1 MAEFEATPA
10 PTPVETTEIKASSGV
25 ETLGQRDYRSIL
37 REENP
42 TLSKLLKQTLTGE
55 LEVAKEEDIMLEY
68 LPFYMEDY
76 MKHLGKMSK
85 YFPYENTSKVRLE
98 RPKLNDVNKKMKNN
112 RAEVT
117 AFDEIMDKFDKDLM
131 DIQFDAEI
139 NIKNVSLF
147 KYRVTYY
154 LNMNEWAIRLYKFLD
169 KDEMPPRN
177 HRLYLNALL
186 SCSRAIEDLE
196 RENRYGPDFMKAYTF
211 IYPKLRKI
219 ITKRFKMDMYVN
231 IFKNP
236 DLIEECAWDI
246 SKPNAVELNSVQM
259 EINREVMGSVIHD
272 QTKLI
277 EVISPPGT
285 GKTLNA
291 VLLAGKLD
299 QYYTG
304 LIQSKTIGGKDDL
317 PTVMKELNEEL
328 SEDYEEDDSEEE
340 EDKVEEEEKKT
351 GHKSS
356 KKIFLKDESKYLL
369 YICYN
374 NLVRTEVATLCNS
387 LEVDQLFWLATSE
400 EFGGKIDT
408 LIRPFFSS
416 FSNKKNMKKD
426 KIKEDE
432 FRFGDIRKQ
441 WAYFQ
446 TKVKRRPAMIISDL
460 HSAHE
465 LIKTYPDRFIP
476 YFDEAFAGSDNEITI
491 RILSILPK
499 TSILLSATLP
509 EPKNIPTIIQNFI
522 VRNHGTSIEDNI
534 KVIKS
539 NKQHISCTVIAPDG
553 CIYMP
558 HHFIE
563 EYSEFSSF
571 IDNIKKDP
579 LKIRC
584 YSPQIVY
591 LMAKHMMEDLPEEL
605 TFEVKFE
612 DYGKVRHEYIRNYA
626 MEILSFVA
634 SSGNIELFN
643 KLKSY
648 HPKKME
654 NMDKDKILTSNAHY
668 YQDGNTLHV
677 SSSEDFEE
685 NMEIIVSPILTKAPR
700 LKGYLEK
707 YTKEMEDNK
716 KLIDQIKENPSKFR
730 LKTKNDIQ
738 IRISELENKK
748 FRIQWV
754 PELVINSREHGAQ
767 FGRDIYNVS
776 EVLSV
781 EVNELKQM
789 EEKNAKLLLSGI
801 ALYQPEKMTPF
812 DLEIFKQHRNDY
824 RFIFSTPS
832 IVYGTNMSISIIDID
847 ETFDKVASRNSV
859 YQLMGR
865 AGRRGKKSY
874 NAMIL
879 FREWKMLRMVM
890 NKTYVDTEANMAEEL
905 FQEIIS

>member
-1 MAEFEATPA
+1 MAEFEATTIVPEEA
-10 PTPVETTEIKASSGV
+10 TTVASTETKTSSGV

-42 TLSKLLKQTLTGE
+42 VLSKLLKQTLTGE
-55 LEVAKEEDIMLEY
+55 LEVAREEDIMLEY

-85 YFPYENTSKVRLE
+85 YFPYENTTGIKLE
-98 RPKLNDVNKKMKNN
+98 RPKLNDPNKKGKNN

-117 AFDEIMDKFDKDLM
+117 AFEEIMDKFENDLK
-131 DIQFDAEI
+131 DIQFDSEI

-147 KYRVTYY
+147 KYRITYY

-169 KDEMPPRN
+169 KDDMPPRN
-177 HRLYLNALL
+177 HRLYLNCLL
-186 SCSRAIEDLE
+186 SCSRAIEDLQ
-196 RENRYGPDFMKAYTF
+196 RENRYGVDFMKAYTT

-219 ITKRFKMDMYVN
+219 VTKRFKTDMYVN

-236 DLIEECAWDI
+236 DLIEECAWDF
-246 SKPNAVELNSVQM
+246 SKPNAIELNSVQL
-259 EINREVMGSVIHD
+259 EINREVMGSIIHD

-317 PTVMKELNEEL
+317 PTVMKELKEE
-328 SEDYEEDDSEEE
+328 YEEDSDDSEEE
-340 EDKVEEEEKKT
+340 EEGVEEKTPEHKGAKKV
-351 GHKSS
+351 
-356 KKIFLKDESKYLL
+356 FLKDESKYLL

-374 NLVRTEVATLCNS
+374 NLVRTEVATLCNT

-400 EFGGKIDT
+400 VYGGKIDT

-416 FSNKKNMKKD
+416 FSNKKTMKKD
-426 KIKEDE
+426 KVKEDE

-465 LIKTYPDRFIP
+465 LIKTFPDRFIP

-509 EPKNIPTIIQNFI
+509 EPQNIPSIIHNFI
-522 VRNHGTSIEDNI
+522 MRNGGTSIEENV

-558 HHFIE
+558 HHFVE
-563 EYSEFSSF
+563 DYSEFRTY
-571 IDNIKKDP
+571 IENIKRDP

-591 LMAKHMMEDLPEEL
+591 LLAKHMMEDLPEEL
-605 TFEVKFE
+605 TFENKFE
-612 DYGKVRHEYIRNYA
+612 DYGRVRHEYIRNYA
-626 MEILSFVA
+626 MEILTFVA
-634 SSGNIELFN
+634 HSGREDLFM
-643 KLKSY
+643 KLKEY
-648 HPKKME
+648 HPEKMK

-677 SSSEDFEE
+677 SSSEDFES
-685 NMEIIVSPILTKAPR
+685 NMETIVTPILSRAPR

-707 YTKEMEDNK
+707 YLKEMDENK
-716 KLIDQIKENPSKFR
+716 KLIEQIKENPAKFR
-730 LKTKNDIQ
+730 LKTKQDID
-738 IRISELENKK
+738 IRIRELENKK
-748 FRIQWV
+748 FKIQWV
-754 PELVINSREHGAQ
+754 PELVINSKEHGAQ
-767 FGRDIYNVS
+767 FGKDIYNPCDII
-776 EVLSV
+776 SV
-781 EVNELKQM
+781 EVRELEQM

-801 ALYQPEKMTPF
+801 ALYQPEKMSPVE
-812 DLEIFKQHRNDY
+812 LEIFKQHRNDY

-847 ETFDKVASRNSV
+847 ETFEKVSSRNSI

-879 FREWKMLRMVM
+879 FRDWKMLRMVM
-890 NKTYVDTEANMAEEL
+890 NKTYVDTEAITAEEL
-905 FQEIIS
+905 FQEIIA

>member
-1 MAEFEATPA
+1 MAEFEATP
-10 PTPVETTEIKASSGV
+10 TPVETIETKTSSGV

-42 TLSKLLKQTLTGE
+42 ILSRLLKQTLTGE
-55 LEVAKEEDIMLEY
+55 LDVAKEEDIMLEY

-76 MKHLGKMSK
+76 MRHLGKMSK
-85 YFPYENTSKVRLE
+85 YFPYENTSGERLE
-98 RPKLNDVNKKMKNN
+98 RPKLNDLNKKMKNN

-117 AFDEIMDKFDKDLM
+117 AFDEIMDKFDKDLK

-147 KYRVTYY
+147 KYRITYY

-177 HRLYLNALL
+177 HRLYLNCLL
-186 SCSRAIEDLE
+186 SFSRAIEDLE
-196 RENRYGPDFMKAYTF
+196 RENRYGPDFMKAYTY
-211 IYPKLRKI
+211 IYSKLRKI
-219 ITKRFKMDMYVN
+219 ITKRFKTDMYVN

-246 SKPNAVELNSVQM
+246 SKPNAVELNAVQM

-272 QTKLI
+272 ETKLI

-285 GKTLNA
+285 GKTMNA
-291 VLLAGKLD
+291 VLLAAKLD

-328 SEDYEEDDSEEE
+328 SEDFEEDDS
-340 EDKVEEEEKKT
+340 DEEEEKEEEKT
-351 GHKSS
+351 TGPKSS

-374 NLVRTEVATLCNS
+374 NLVRTEVATLCNT

-416 FSNKKNMKKD
+416 FSNKKKVKKD

-465 LIKTYPDRFIP
+465 LMRIYPDRFIP
-476 YFDEAFAGSDNEITI
+476 YFDEAFAGSDNDITI

-509 EPKNIPTIIQNFI
+509 EPQNIPTIIQNFI

-571 IDNIKKDP
+571 IDNIKRDP

-634 SSGNIELFN
+634 SSGNVELFN

-654 NMDKDKILTSNAHY
+654 NMEKNKILTSNAHY

-685 NMEIIVSPILTKAPR
+685 NMEMIISPIISKAPR

-707 YTKEMEDNK
+707 YTKDMEDNK
-716 KLIDQIKENPSKFR
+716 KLIEQIKENPSKFR
-730 LKTKNDIQ
+730 LKTKQDIQ

-748 FRIQWV
+748 FKIQWV

-767 FGRDIYNVS
+767 FGKEIYNAS

-801 ALYQPEKMTPF
+801 ALYQPEKMTPIE
-812 DLEIFKQHRNDY
+812 LEIFKQHRNDY

-890 NKTYVDTEANMAEEL
+890 NKTYVDTEAITAEEL
-905 FQEIIS
+905 FQEIIA

>member
-1 MAEFEATPA
+1 MAEFEAT
-10 PTPVETTEIKASSGV
+10 TVPVETTETKASTGV

-37 REENP
+37 REENL

-55 LEVAKEEDIMLEY
+55 LDVAKEEDIMLEY

-76 MKHLGKMSK
+76 MAHLSKMRK
-85 YFPYENTSKVRLE
+85 YFPYENTTGVRLE
-98 RPKLNDVNKKMKNN
+98 RPKLNDLNKKMKNN

-117 AFDEIMDKFDKDLM
+117 AFEEIMDKFEKDLK
-131 DIQFDAEI
+131 DIQFDSDI

-154 LNMNEWAIRLYKFLD
+154 LNINEWAIRLYKFLD

-177 HRLYLNALL
+177 HRLYLNCLL
-186 SCSRAIEDLE
+186 SFSRAIEDLE
-196 RENRYGPDFMKAYTF
+196 RENRYGPDFMNAYTF
-211 IYPKLRKI
+211 IYPKLKKI
-219 ITKRFKMDMYVN
+219 ITKRFKSDMYVN

-291 VLLAGKLD
+291 VLLAAKLD

-340 EDKVEEEEKKT
+340 DEEKKT

-356 KKIFLKDESKYLL
+356 KKIFLKDDSKYLL

-387 LEVDQLFWLATSE
+387 IEVDQLFWLATSE

-416 FSNKKNMKKD
+416 FSNKKNVKKD

-432 FRFGDIRKQ
+432 FRFGNIRKQ

-465 LIKTYPDRFIP
+465 LMKTFPDRFIP

-509 EPKNIPTIIQNFI
+509 EPQNIPTIIHNFI
-522 VRNHGTSIEDNI
+522 TRNHGTGMEDNI

-563 EYSEFSSF
+563 DYSEFSSF
-571 IDNIKKDP
+571 IENIRRDP

-612 DYGKVRHEYIRNYA
+612 DYGKVRHECIRNYA
-626 MEILSFVA
+626 IDILSFVA

-685 NMEIIVSPILTKAPR
+685 NMEMIVSPIISKAPR
-700 LKGYLEK
+700 LRGYLER

-716 KLIDQIKENPSKFR
+716 KLIDQIKENPSKYR
-730 LKTKNDIQ
+730 LKTKQDID

-748 FRIQWV
+748 FKIQWV
-754 PELVINSREHGAQ
+754 PELVINSREHGSQ
-767 FGRDIYNVS
+767 FGKEIYNAS
-776 EVLSV
+776 DVLSV

-801 ALYQPEKMTPF
+801 ALYQPEKMTPIE
-812 DLEIFKQHRNDY
+812 LEIFKQHRNDY

-890 NKTYVDTEANMAEEL
+890 NKTYVDTEAITAEEL